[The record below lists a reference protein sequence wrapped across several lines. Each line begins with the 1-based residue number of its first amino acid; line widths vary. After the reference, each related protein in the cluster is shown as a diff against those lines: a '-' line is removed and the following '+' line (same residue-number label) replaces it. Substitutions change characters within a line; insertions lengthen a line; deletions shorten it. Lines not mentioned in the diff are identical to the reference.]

1 MIKYIYIFFRIN
13 MVYISGRYPSLKDD
27 IGDSISSHVYKR
39 IFVRKDQSLKWI
51 LVHREISLY
60 NCAWRISWL
69 NKRIFFRKTIMHIG
83 TSRSTAVSCH
93 LTTAAAPVSH
103 PNTASGFL
111 LRPVARLYFWSR
123 PVWFEWA
130 TFSILLVYIGPS
142 IKKTKQY
149 FGPLLKNE

>member
-1 MIKYIYIFFRIN
+1 

-27 IGDSISSHVYKR
+27 IGDSIFSHVYRR

-111 LRPVARLYFWSR
+111 LRPVCLFLSKR
-123 PVWFEWA
+123 PVWIFGQ
-130 TFSILLVYIGPS
+130 GP
-142 IKKTKQY
+142 
-149 FGPLLKNE
+149 FGLNEPLLASCLCILGLP